1 MSTAVIHLNLSLEK
15 FCLKSINANIVVHKV
30 RLIGFSPHPP
40 VYFVSCV
47 QYSSSLCML
56 RNAVHI
62 SRDCISLAL
71 IHSTSIYHLRL
82 HRLSTADHLSL
93 NSAGC
98 LVFGEFS
105 PFHHSTSS
113 FLACIFLTMQ
123 IKLTFSEML
132 TSNRW

>member
-30 RLIGFSPHPP
+30 RLIGFSSHPP

-105 PFHHSTSS
+105 LSPFHLIIPRVH
-113 FLACIFLTMQ
+113 FLNNA
-123 IKLTFSEML
+123 
-132 TSNRW
+132 N